1 MGVALKLRVLG
12 VLRVLR
18 GKVMSAERRARS
30 YSTFGQV
37 SAAMGAHLPYMVNWH
52 GVCARELT
60 AEPCFHKA

>member
-1 MGVALKLRVLG
+1 
-12 VLRVLR
+12 
-18 GKVMSAERRARS
+18 MSAERRARS

-60 AEPCFHKA
+60 AEPCFHKV